1 MSTPETPEQ
10 WLQLLTRRLDL
21 DRVWM
26 QTLTNYVSGNAPL
39 PEGATNV
46 REAFVKWQRL
56 ARTDFAN
63 LIVDAPCERMQIS
76 GFQVGDDAA
85 DNDDARALWRTS
97 RMESVSADVHRDTL
111 IYGRGY
117 AMASPL
123 PGGGAVLTRE
133 SPLSTVVDLDPLV
146 PGLVRAGLKTWID
159 GDTEHA
165 YLHLPG
171 RVHPFVR
178 AVSGR
183 RRRMSGGWQP
193 ETNPYDT
200 GLDVVPMV
208 EFANRGRIGEF
219 ALHTDLL
226 DRINWVLLQRL
237 LIIAMQAFRQ
247 RGIKGDLPE
256 DDAEGNP
263 IDYTEMFAP
272 GPDALWT
279 LPEGVEI
286 WESSP
291 ADIQQILSAAK
302 DDIRDLS
309 AVTRTPMSVLSP
321 DSANQSAEAAT
332 FMREGLVYKVEDRQR
347 RFAPSWEALV
357 GMGLQLAGTPAQVQ
371 VQWAPAERVSLA
383 ERYDALAK
391 ATPLPWRRQMTDILG
406 YPADVVDQMET
417 ERAADTLA
425 AALSVPSGTPEPQAA
440 QDAAAA
446 ATQDGMNAQ
455 PPLP

>member
-1 MSTPETPEQ
+1 MIPETPDQ

-26 QTLTNYVSGNAPL
+26 QTLTNYVSGAAPL
-39 PEGATNV
+39 PEGATKVQDAYV
-46 REAFVKWQRL
+46 RWQRL
-56 ARTDFAN
+56 ARTDFPN
-63 LIVDAPCERMQIS
+63 LIVDAPAERLQIS

-85 DNDDARALWRTS
+85 DNDDARALWRAS
-97 RMESVSADVHRDTL
+97 RMESVSADIHRDTL

-117 AMASPL
+117 GMAAPL
-123 PGGGAVLTRE
+123 RGGAVLTRE
-133 SPLSTVVDLDPLV
+133 SPLSAIVDPDPLI

-171 RVHPFVR
+171 WIHPFVR
-178 AVSGR
+178 AASGR
-183 RRRMSGGWQP
+183 RKKLSGGWQP
-193 ETNPYDT
+193 ETDPYPS

-208 EFANRGRIGEF
+208 EFTNRDGIGEF
-219 ALHTDLL
+219 ALHTDLI

-247 RGIKGDLPE
+247 RAIKGELDKY
-256 DDAEGNP
+256 DAEGNE
-263 IDYTEMFAP
+263 IDYQEMFAP

-279 LPEGVEI
+279 LPDGIDI

-321 DSANQSAEAAT
+321 DSANQSAEGAT
-332 FMREGLVYKVEDRQR
+332 LMREGLVYKVEDRQR

-357 GMGLQLAGTPAQVQ
+357 GMGLELANKPAQVQ

-391 ATPLPWRRQMTDILG
+391 AGVLPWRRQMADILG
-406 YPADVVDQMET
+406 YPADVIDQMET
-417 ERAADTLA
+417 ERAADTLTA
-425 AALSVPSGTPEPQAA
+425 AMALPSGTPEPPAA
-440 QDAAAA
+440 QDAATA
-446 ATQDGMNAQ
+446 ATQDGLNVQ